1 MIAAGI
7 VAGLG
12 VAGQMASGI
21 MSARS
26 RRAEFDQQ
34 LRATMMKRDQTL
46 SLATARAAASGFEI
60 GSRSTTE
67 YLAALT
73 GEFNIEIDNI
83 RKARDT
89 SFLASILGTLAG
101 GVGGTAGALTNFKK
115 ASGTLGNGVGG
126 GHG

>member
-1 MIAAGI
+1 MIGAAI

-34 LRATMMKRDQTL
+34 IRAMRLKRDQTL
-46 SLATARAAASGFEI
+46 SLTTARAGQSGLEMGSVSTTDYLKGLTNEFNLEIERMKDARNTSFAAGII
-60 GSRSTTE
+60 GSF
-67 YLAALT
+67 AGGA
-73 GEFNIEIDNI
+73 GG
-83 RKARDT
+83 A
-89 SFLASILGTLAG
+89 ASILA
-101 GVGGTAGALTNFKK
+101 NYKK

>member
-34 LRATMMKRDQTL
+34 LRATMLKRDQTVGI
-46 SLATARAAASGFEI
+46 ATARAAASGFEI

-73 GEFNIEIDNI
+73 GEFNIEIERMKD
-83 RKARDT
+83 ARNT
-89 SFLASILGTLAG
+89 SFAAGIIGSFAGGAGGAASILA
-101 GVGGTAGALTNFKK
+101 NYKK